1 LSRFLPKSDSQSLR
15 PKNILKDPKMQLILS
30 SKIVLALVPFITTTL
45 AQDGDKDS
53 GPASASPLEPQ
64 VSSYLA
70 HLTEK
75 PQYSSVA
82 AIVSTAVSGSRG
94 QSRVL
99 NGDLAKV
106 TTRAWYDGLPSD
118 VKSYASSVQNE
129 RNKLATASVSV
140 TVTGAASSA
149 APAPKSAGGAAP
161 SSAPAS
167 ASSAPKGSSSAAAAS
182 QSATKN
188 GAADT
193 QARGLM
199 GMGAGVAG
207 VIGALV
213 L

>member
-1 LSRFLPKSDSQSLR
+1 
-15 PKNILKDPKMQLILS
+15 MQLVLTPKIL
-30 SKIVLALVPFITTTL
+30 LALLPFITTSL

-53 GPASASPLEPQ
+53 TSALAPQ

-82 AIVSTAVSGSRG
+82 AVVSTAVSGSKG

-106 TTRAWYDGLPSD
+106 TTRAWYDGLPSE

-129 RNKLATASVSV
+129 RAKLETGSVAT
-140 TVTGAASSA
+140 TGSGPAGSPTA
-149 APAPKSAGGAAP
+149 APKSAGGAAP
-161 SSAPAS
+161 SSAPTS
-167 ASSAPKGSSSAAAAS
+167 ASSAPKGSASAPAAS
-182 QSATKN
+182 QSAAKN
-188 GAADT
+188 GAADI
-193 QARGLM
+193 QVRGLM
-199 GMGAGVAG
+199 GMGTGIVG

>member
-1 LSRFLPKSDSQSLR
+1 
-15 PKNILKDPKMQLILS
+15 MQLILTP
-30 SKIVLALVPFITTTL
+30 KILLALLPFITTSL
-45 AQDGDKDS
+45 ARDGDEDS
-53 GPASASPLEPQ
+53 TPAATSALGPQ

-82 AIVSTAVSGSRG
+82 AVVSTAVSGSKG

-106 TTRAWYDGLPSD
+106 TTRSWYDGLPSD

-129 RNKLATASVSV
+129 RNKLATSSVAI
-140 TVTGAASSA
+140 TVPGQVSSA
-149 APAPKSAGGAAP
+149 TAAPKSGGGAAP
-161 SSAPAS
+161 SSGSAS
-167 ASSAPKGSSSAAAAS
+167 ASSAPKGSASAAEAS

-188 GAADT
+188 GAADI
-193 QARGLM
+193 QVRGLM